1 MDTPESPIIGSTEV
15 GALVGLDARTV
26 RRHAQVPG
34 SPYHAARVV
43 DGVDT
48 LRFRR
53 ADIMRIVT
61 GETATVVQMRRRA

>member
-1 MDTPESPIIGSTEV
+1 MDATESPVIGAAEV

-34 SPYHAARVV
+34 SPYHAAKVV

-53 ADIMRIVT
+53 ADIMRIVN
-61 GETATVVQMRRRA
+61 GETASVVPMRRRA